1 MAEQIQ
7 KKAPKSHV
15 VKAFNYAFAS
25 KMADPNAD
33 GTKLDAYIAG
43 DHEPS
48 KQKALQFAE
57 SIGFRPVDAGP
68 LAMARVLEGMGL
80 LNILLQ
86 IKHHWPWQSGSKL
99 AGPTRDQKEG
109 ASTPV
114 SGARASGSDS
124 RVGPSRPFES
134 RRRRLQ

>member
-86 IKHHWPWQSGSKL
+86 IKHNWPCQSAWKL
-99 AGPTRDQKEG
+99 AGPTGHTNQG
-109 ASTPV
+109 ASTPF
-114 SGARASGSDS
+114 S
-124 RVGPSRPFES
+124 RSRPPA
-134 RRRRLQ
+134 